1 VVETVTELNSFVE
14 LNLDAPIWDRVF
26 TVAPL
31 VVVGTREADGTYDLV
46 PKHLALPLGWDR
58 YFGFVTR
65 DNQTTHRNVKRER
78 CFTVSFPNPSSVVL
92 TSLAAVHGSEEHR
105 RTVLN
110 AVPTIKAVT
119 LDGLLVADSY
129 LFLECELDRI
139 VGGFGNN
146 SLVCGLIRRAAV
158 SKESLRLFEQDDQ
171 VMLQRRPLLA
181 FLAPERYA
189 ILNTIRRFPVPN
201 GIRT

>member
-1 VVETVTELNSFVE
+1 MEAFIESDQVVE
-14 LNLDAPIWDRVF
+14 LNLELPIWNRVF

-31 VVVGTREADGTYDLV
+31 VVVGSRNSDGSHDLT

-65 DNQTTHRNVKRER
+65 DNQTTCLNVKRDGY
-78 CFTVSFPNPSSVVL
+78 FTVSFPNPSSVVV
-92 TSLAAVHGSEEHR
+92 TSLAAAQGTEEHR
-105 RTVLN
+105 RAVLQ
-110 AVPTIKAVT
+110 AVPTVKARSI
-119 LDGLLVADSY
+119 DGVFVLDSY

-139 VGGFGNN
+139 VGGFGEN
-146 SLVCGLIRRAAV
+146 SLICGRICRAAV
-158 SKESLRLFEQDDQ
+158 NKESLRLFEQDDQ

-189 ILNTIRRFPVPN
+189 ILNSTHRFPVPN